1 VHSSV
6 MGEVT
11 ARLIEK
17 VKALKMVNPN
27 PSVFNPEVSTLDSEA
42 LDLIEKVKAL
52 EMVDPTT

>member
-1 VHSSV
+1 